1 MKPTPLSSK
10 PFYLFAFVCVFIV
23 FHSCNFQS
31 KPSPT
36 APKKP
41 LNFVII
47 FVDDMGYGDLSSY
60 GHPTIY
66 TPHLDRMAQEGQKWT
81 QFYVGASVCTPSR
94 AALLTGRLPLRS
106 GMAGNTNRV
115 LFPDSAHGIPASEI
129 TLAEQLKAQGYAT
142 GMVGK
147 WHLGHKKEFLPT
159 AHGFDYYFG
168 IPYSNDMN
176 RVTELL
182 PDVGYWKMWAEAYN
196 DLTPEGFDVPL
207 LLGTKTIERPA
218 NQYTLTQRYT
228 QEAIDWIRNHIEQPF
243 FLYLSHN
250 LPHVPLFVSEAF
262 DGLSKRGLYG
272 DVIEEID
279 HGVGNILQ
287 LLREENLADNTIVL
301 FTSDNGPWLPTGVSG
316 GSAGLLQNGKG
327 STWEGGFR
335 VPCIIWG
342 PNTITP
348 KVVSDL
354 GTTMDVFTTFSKLAG
369 APVHNDRNYDGMD
382 LSSVLLHGN
391 ESPRNEVF
399 YYFKRE
405 LYAVRAGAFKA
416 HFVTQDVYV
425 PNPNKTYHDPPL
437 LFNLNED
444 PSEKHNVA
452 HQHPEVVKQIQ
463 EIVAKHKENMNPEPD
478 LLKKRG
484 KSHIKVT
491 Y

>member
-1 MKPTPLSSK
+1 MKPNFLLSTP
-10 PFYLFAFVCVFIV
+10 FALFVLVIMV
-23 FHSCNFQS
+23 VVFQS
-31 KPSPT
+31 CDFQFKTSS
-36 APKKP
+36 AFAKRP

-60 GHPTIY
+60 GHPTID

-81 QFYVGASVCTPSR
+81 QFYVAASVCTPSR

-106 GMAGNTNRV
+106 GMAGGSNRV
-115 LFPDSAHGIPASEI
+115 LFPNSAHGLAASEI

-159 AHGFDYYFG
+159 NHGFDHYYG

-176 RVTELL
+176 RDSDVL
-182 PDVGYWKMWAEAYN
+182 PDVGYWEMWTDTYKE
-196 DLTPEGFDVPL
+196 LTPQGFDIPI
-207 LLGTKTIERPA
+207 LLGTELVEQPA

-228 QEAIDWIRNHIEQPF
+228 QEAMDWIRAHKEQPF
-243 FLYLSHN
+243 FLYLAHN

-262 DGLSKRGLYG
+262 EGRSERGLYG

-279 HGVGNILQ
+279 HGVGNLLQ
-287 LLREENLADNTIVL
+287 VLREENLAENTIVL
-301 FTSDNGPWLPTGVSG
+301 FTSDNGPWLPTGISG

-335 VPCIIWG
+335 VPCIFWG
-342 PNTITP
+342 PKTIQP

-354 GTTMDVFTTFSKLAG
+354 GTTLDIFTTFSKLAG
-369 APVHNDRNYDGMD
+369 ATVHNDRYYDGVD
-382 LSSVLLHGN
+382 LSSVLLDGN

-405 LYAVRAGAFKA
+405 LYAVRVGAFKA
-416 HFVTQDVYV
+416 HFVTEDVYV
-425 PNPNKTYHDPPL
+425 PTPNKTYHDPPL

-444 PSEKHNVA
+444 PSERFNIA
-452 HQHPEVVKQIQ
+452 DQYPEVIKHIQ
-463 EIVAKHKENMNPEPD
+463 EITAKHKKNMHPGPD

-484 KSHIKVT
+484 QSHEVA